1 MYRIAVLLIVSSLF
15 IIGCTPDTEEL
26 VRNFVRELGLNY
38 DEDNEVFE
46 CYSGNARLPEGENP
60 GYAVTPDGY
69 HLNCGDRGMIR
80 FNSDGTFT
88 GRTGSTDNQLYVE
101 QWTQC
106 GIGTEPPEQR
116 GEWVIVD
123 ENNLCLWEDI
133 APGIIGCTDAITIWL
148 DPSGR
153 IVESLA
159 IDGYVEIYDENN
171 FLISSH
177 DDQIVCNLT
186 RDLH

>member
-60 GYAVTPDGY
+60 GYAVTPNGY
-69 HLNCGDRGMIR
+69 HLNCGDRGMRR

-106 GIGTEPPEQR
+106 GIGTEPPEER
-116 GEWVIVD
+116 GKWVIVD

-133 APGIIGCTDAITIWL
+133 APGIISCTDAITIWL

-177 DDQIVCNLT
+177 DNQVVCRLMK
-186 RDLH
+186 D